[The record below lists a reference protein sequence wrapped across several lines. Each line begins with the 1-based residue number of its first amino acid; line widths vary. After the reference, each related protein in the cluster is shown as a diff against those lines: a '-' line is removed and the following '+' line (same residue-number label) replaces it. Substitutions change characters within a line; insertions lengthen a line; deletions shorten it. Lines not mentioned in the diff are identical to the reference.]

1 MRAFFHSGIAALSLA
16 VLAPSL
22 VFAQN
27 RATPS
32 PLHFNNPLNQA
43 GMYNNS
49 PALHFNNPMNQAGM
63 YNNSPALYYNNPLNQ
78 ANMYNNSAALY
89 YNNPLNQANMYNNSA
104 ALYYNNPLNQ
114 ANMYN
119 NSAALNYNNPL
130 NQTGLYNGRPGLMY
144 NNPLNQAGM
153 YNGAGGLFYNNPTN
167 QNSLI
172 TGYVPG
178 TTGLGNQAVPGA
190 IAGRAGGNNLNM
202 QANQGAGRN
211 QFGTNRSTVMRQN
224 GLNGGF
230 NGGSPALNSGFQ
242 APRMRA
248 RSSQTKKQTSRSST
262 NRAFRQP

>member
-1 MRAFFHSGIAALSLA
+1 
-16 VLAPSL
+16 
-22 VFAQN
+22 
-27 RATPS
+27 
-32 PLHFNNPLNQA
+32 
-43 GMYNNS
+43 
-49 PALHFNNPMNQAGM
+49 M

-119 NSAALNYNNPL
+119 NSAALHYNNPL
-130 NQTGLYNGRPGLMY
+130 NQTGMYNGRPGLTY
-144 NNPLNQAGM
+144 NNPLTQAGM

-178 TTGLGNQAVPGA
+178 TMGLGNQAVPGS
-190 IAGRAGGNNLNM
+190 IAGGAGGNNLNM

-230 NGGSPALNSGFQ
+230 KRGPHKRRSRHLALQPIGRFGSREVSVIALRQNRFPTLWSR
-242 APRMRA
+242 ATKLASPRRPGTA
-248 RSSQTKKQTSRSST
+248 GLVVDCAGTRGDGALGLPGDDVSFVQGS
-262 NRAFRQP
+262 FRLS